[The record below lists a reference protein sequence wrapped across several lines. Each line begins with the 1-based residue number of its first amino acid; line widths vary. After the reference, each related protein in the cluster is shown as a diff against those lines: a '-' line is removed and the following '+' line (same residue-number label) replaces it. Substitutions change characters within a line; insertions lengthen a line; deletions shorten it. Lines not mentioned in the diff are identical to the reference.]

1 MTKETPQTE
10 EPQPAAT
17 PAEPQATETPAV
29 DPPKKTKSELRA
41 EQLAEV
47 EAELDD
53 AFSREIDA
61 RRDVISLTSELK
73 DAKDRHKGIRSEVYE
88 LLFER
93 REIKEGRLTR
103 QPTLFKK
110 PRKEKKAKGG
120 QADDTAADVPAG
132 EDPADSAPLS
142 ALTEFGVTAKQI
154 EALSDSQLSKEQ
166 PLKTVGDLFRAIAA
180 DQHWYSKIKGFGETK
195 RDGLI
200 SATIAYR
207 EKFPIPDGDTRQKQC
222 MDCDTLYPQSGTECP
237 FCQSKFFELT
247 ELKDA
252 EQIDPAPADESSV
265 FSGGAEE

>member
-1 MTKETPQTE
+1 MTTET
-10 EPQPAAT
+10 QPDT
-17 PAEPQATETPAV
+17 DDQKPAEEGAKPAEATAV
-29 DPPKKTKSELRA
+29 AEPPKKTKAQLRD

-47 EAELDD
+47 ESELDD

-61 RRDVISLTSELK
+61 RRDVISLSSELK

-120 QADDTAADVPAG
+120 QAEDTADVPAG

-142 ALTEFGVTAKQI
+142 ALVEFGVTSKQI
-154 EALSDSQLSKEQ
+154 ETLEDSQLGKEQ

-180 DQHWYSKIKGFGETK
+180 DNHWYSKIKGFGESK

-200 SATIAYR
+200 NATIAYR
-207 EKFPIPDGDTRQKQC
+207 EKFPVPDGDTRQKQC
-222 MDCDTLYPQSGTECP
+222 KDCDTLYPQSGTECP
-237 FCQSKFFELT
+237 SCQSKFFVLT
-247 ELKDA
+247 ELEAA
-252 EQIDPAPADESSV
+252 EQVDPAPAEPTEPQEASS
-265 FSGGAEE
+265 E